1 MESITDTNVNIGGN
15 NMSAEAVYDDIR
27 SYLRLTSRVVSKVG
41 NHINVGENFTLRF
54 TGSNSAY
61 AANLVG
67 KPRIVFL
74 KSRIFVEG
82 TRFASPVNGS
92 GWFDLPDQT
101 LFPGES
107 SSVDIEFQA
116 NADLGWWDDI
126 WSAEHVAKAWIL
138 GDLDQERFFQIWNYI
153 DVHEE
158 IEET

>member
-1 MESITDTNVNIGGN
+1 
-15 NMSAEAVYDDIR
+15 MSADSLYDNVR

-41 NHINVGENFTLRF
+41 NKINVGEKFTLRF

-67 KPRIVFL
+67 KPRIVFD
-74 KSRIFVEG
+74 KPRIYVEG
-82 TRFASPVNGS
+82 TNYAQPVNGS
-92 GWFDLPDQT
+92 AWHNLPDEE

-107 SSVDIEFQA
+107 SSVDIEFEA
-116 NADLGWWDDI
+116 RRELGWWDDI

-138 GDLDQERFFQIWNYI
+138 GDLDQNRFFQMWNYI
-153 DVHEE
+153 DVREE